1 MQVRADHT
9 PETDLVL
16 ERPFYSPGEVAE
28 LAGVS
33 STTVLNWIRSGELA
47 SVRLSERII
56 RIPRRALLKRLA
68 PGSTRGPRRVK
79 LEDIPLGPD

>member
-1 MQVRADHT
+1 MQIRAGRNDD
-9 PETDLVL
+9 TDLVL

-33 STTVLNWIRSGELA
+33 STTVLNWIRSGQLA

-56 RIPRRALLKRLA
+56 RIPRRAVLKRLA
-68 PGSTRGPRRVK
+68 PGSTRRPRRVK
-79 LEDIPLGPD
+79 LEDISLGPD